1 MHLEQQQT
9 PQQRM
14 TTRAKAMT
22 RMAPNVGLGLHAE
35 SNTASECSSI
45 SAASGA
51 ENMESKVTSAMQET
65 MARVR
70 PIPCPNEPNLFQ
82 LPVGISPTYRPLP
95 IAVQLTVWFLSA
107 TIAALTTWR
116 RRLAWLTPIVAIQ
129 AGHWKW
135 RKLVQFAVK
144 TALIGVGSNMVL
156 QDMFLPPSRLSMQS
170 LLQTY
175 FLPSALSRYEPVML
189 ANTTGTSDSLG
200 VHWLQYEQPP
210 KFANAQYAFQALY
223 VNHGF
228 GASSL
233 SWLPALPVLVHR
245 TNARTGLGH
254 DAVGFGFTERPPVKN
269 NSLAAYT
276 SMYSATIGVTL
287 LQQQVMAF
295 NASSPVLLLGHSLG
309 AIATL
314 RMALQ
319 LDANT
324 SKRIILVAPALG
336 ISRTGGALSTKPS
349 EQQQSLFRVPAAV
362 WQVPAAYALRRLVG
376 IQNFWRKGL
385 QLVWGDPARLKDSD
399 VLRFEWPAVL
409 KGWERALLRFSSAQS
424 LASDMSDVDLMQSVL
439 DLPNTTVDV
448 IVGSKDRIVSP
459 TQARKFLEPFPQVR
473 VVELAGLGHDPFEED
488 VDTFVQ
494 TVEDLLRK
502 GSSSKNC

>member
-1 MHLEQQQT
+1 
-9 PQQRM
+9 
-14 TTRAKAMT
+14 
-22 RMAPNVGLGLHAE
+22 
-35 SNTASECSSI
+35 
-45 SAASGA
+45 
-51 ENMESKVTSAMQET
+51 
-65 MARVR
+65 
-70 PIPCPNEPNLFQ
+70 
-82 LPVGISPTYRPLP
+82 
-95 IAVQLTVWFLSA
+95 
-107 TIAALTTWR
+107 
-116 RRLAWLTPIVAIQ
+116 
-129 AGHWKW
+129 
-135 RKLVQFAVK
+135 
-144 TALIGVGSNMVL
+144 MVL

-276 SMYSATIGVTL
+276 SMYSATIGATL